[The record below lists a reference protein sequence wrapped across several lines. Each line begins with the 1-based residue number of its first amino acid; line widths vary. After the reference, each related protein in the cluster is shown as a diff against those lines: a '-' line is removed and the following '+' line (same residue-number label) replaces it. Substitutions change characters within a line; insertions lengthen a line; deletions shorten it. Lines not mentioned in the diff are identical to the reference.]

1 MKKIL
6 FIILMA
12 TCTISISAQKKNV
25 IIDVSHGV
33 DTIYTYVNPN
43 IFNLYKDI
51 VEKQMGANLI
61 INKDKELNEALLSEA
76 DLLVIL
82 SPLNRERVT
91 TKRDLTSVER
101 KDIVNYVQ
109 NGGRL
114 ILFMDEE
121 HRVDMKAFGGN
132 DIVVPFGMEYGI
144 DLPPKPNAGATTV
157 KSEVIQNEYEL
168 SYSGS
173 RSITGGTPISRMNSD
188 AAPVH
193 GAYVKLDSNGKIAA
207 FGETMTGLMMGGVE
221 ATFPNGMKVVWKG
234 KDDATFMK
242 ELMEWMLK

>member
-25 IIDVSHGV
+25 IIDVSHDV
-33 DTIYTYVNPN
+33 DTIYAYVNPN

-91 TKRDLTSVER
+91 TKRSYLSRKER
-101 KDIVNYVQ
+101 HCKLCTERRKVDPFH
-109 NGGRL
+109 GR
-114 ILFMDEE
+114 
-121 HRVDMKAFGGN
+121 RAPGR
-132 DIVVPFGMEYGI
+132 
-144 DLPPKPNAGATTV
+144 
-157 KSEVIQNEYEL
+157 YESL
-168 SYSGS
+168 W
-173 RSITGGTPISRMNSD
+173 R
-188 AAPVH
+188 
-193 GAYVKLDSNGKIAA
+193 
-207 FGETMTGLMMGGVE
+207 
-221 ATFPNGMKVVWKG
+221 
-234 KDDATFMK
+234 
-242 ELMEWMLK
+242 

>member
-25 IIDVSHGV
+25 IIDVSHDV

-114 ILFMDEE
+114 ILFM
-121 HRVDMKAFGGN
+121 
-132 DIVVPFGMEYGI
+132 
-144 DLPPKPNAGATTV
+144 T
-157 KSEVIQNEYEL
+157 KST
-168 SYSGS
+168 GS
-173 RSITGGTPISRMNSD
+173 I
-188 AAPVH
+188 
-193 GAYVKLDSNGKIAA
+193 
-207 FGETMTGLMMGGVE
+207 
-221 ATFPNGMKVVWKG
+221 
-234 KDDATFMK
+234 
-242 ELMEWMLK
+242 

>member
-25 IIDVSHGV
+25 IIDVSHDV

-101 KDIVNYVQ
+101 KDIVN
-109 NGGRL
+109 
-114 ILFMDEE
+114 
-121 HRVDMKAFGGN
+121 
-132 DIVVPFGMEYGI
+132 
-144 DLPPKPNAGATTV
+144 
-157 KSEVIQNEYEL
+157 
-168 SYSGS
+168 
-173 RSITGGTPISRMNSD
+173 
-188 AAPVH
+188 
-193 GAYVKLDSNGKIAA
+193 
-207 FGETMTGLMMGGVE
+207 
-221 ATFPNGMKVVWKG
+221 
-234 KDDATFMK
+234 
-242 ELMEWMLK
+242 

>member
-25 IIDVSHGV
+25 IIDVSHDV

-121 HRVDMKAFGGN
+121 HRVDMKAAGLAAQAGG
-132 DIVVPFGMEYGI
+132 DRHQDVLRTHVRYIV
-144 DLPPKPNAGATTV
+144 A
-157 KSEVIQNEYEL
+157 S
-168 SYSGS
+168 
-173 RSITGGTPISRMNSD
+173 
-188 AAPVH
+188 
-193 GAYVKLDSNGKIAA
+193 
-207 FGETMTGLMMGGVE
+207 
-221 ATFPNGMKVVWKG
+221 
-234 KDDATFMK
+234 
-242 ELMEWMLK
+242 